1 MPYQILTLGQFIDQL
16 SNRLDDPTNVF
27 FSREELLDYTTE
39 ALRTWGAFTGY
50 WVRRAGF
57 IPNTAT
63 KDHFLPPL
71 VNYQQGISTIYP
83 MALSQL
89 DRNLVNSIC
98 YSLLEPPITAWNLP
112 WPGTEQYDLPV
123 LVTALQHAVN
133 ALQQA
138 TSFITQGDSQI
149 VSPTPINQYDIA
161 DDAINL
167 RSVYW
172 AIPPIPPATTHFQ
185 YPLARQDQYIRGLV
199 ADPGATPDSY
209 SLVGTAPRR
218 IEMSPAPTDN
228 GTLHYI
234 KVLANLDLAPTITVA
249 GNSIYLPGNFTW
261 AAKYYA
267 LFTLLNAEGERRDKF
282 RADYCM
288 MRLKDAIVL
297 SRVFPG
303 LMRCYINDVECQVS
317 AAWDMDALEPNWRN
331 QLDTTDGAPSSII
344 LHSWSTIS
352 LHPFPTQD
360 YSVTFD
366 LAADAPVPA
375 SEAEYL
381 DLASEHVQ
389 TLLDL
394 AHHLACFKLG
404 GQEFVDTLPS
414 YQRFL
419 LQAIAFNKK
428 LQAES
433 NNFELLKEKSDFQ
446 RRRKPVHLDEEDQPD
461 K

>member
-39 ALRTWGAFTGY
+39 ALRTWAAFTGY

-57 IPNTAT
+57 TPSIAD
-63 KDHFLPPL
+63 KDYFLPPF
-71 VNYQQGISTIYP
+71 VNYQQGLTTVYP

-89 DRNLVNSIC
+89 DRDLVNSIC

-138 TSFITQGDSQI
+138 TSFITEVDSQV
-149 VSPTPINQYDIA
+149 VSPTPINQYDLA
-161 DDAINL
+161 ADAINL

-172 AIPPIPPATTHFQ
+172 EVPATPPSTPAQQF
-185 YPLARQDQYIRGLV
+185 PLARQDQYVRGLV
-199 ADPGATPDSY
+199 EDSALVPDSY
-209 SLVGTAPRR
+209 SLVATAPRR
-218 IEMSPAPTDN
+218 IEMSPAPSDT
-228 GTLHYI
+228 GTLYYL
-234 KVLANLDLAPTITVA
+234 KVLANLDLAPTITTA
-249 GNSIYLPGNFTW
+249 GNSLYLPGNFTW
-261 AAKYYA
+261 AAKYYT

-288 MRLKDAIVL
+288 MRFKDAIVL

-317 AAWDMDALEPNWRN
+317 AAWDMDAVEPNWRN
-331 QLDTTDGAPSSII
+331 QTEANTSVPSSIV

-352 LHPFPTQD
+352 LHPRPTQD
-360 YSVTFD
+360 YSITFD
-366 LAADAPVPA
+366 LAANAPIPA

-381 DLASEHVQ
+381 DLGSEHVQ

-404 GQEFVDTLPS
+404 GQEFVDTIPS

-433 NNFELLKEKSDFQ
+433 GNFELLKEKPDFQ
-446 RRRKPVHLDEEDQPD
+446 RRRKPAHLDEEAQPD